1 MMIAS
6 SDDDRIQ
13 QDPQDGGI
21 WATASPLQKEIHA
34 ESFRAMKATLAVV
47 DRRILA
53 IALATRHPGFSTG
66 DVSRGSENEHL
77 R

>member
-1 MMIAS
+1 MTIAS

-21 WATASPLQKEIHA
+21 WATASPLEQEVHA
-34 ESFRAMKATLAVV
+34 DGLCAMKATLAVV
-47 DRRILA
+47 DRRIMA
-53 IALATRHPGFSTG
+53 IALATGHPRFLTG
-66 DVSRGSENEHL
+66 DVNGGNDSEHV